1 MAVGRAGDNPGGG
14 ASIGVLNLDEVPP
27 AEAIEEVLQ
36 HPAIHSVNV
45 IELPLAGEGPS
56 WLRG

>member
-1 MAVGRAGDNPGGG
+1 MAVGRAGDNPGG

-36 HPAIHSVNV
+36 HPSIRSVDV
-45 IELPLAGEGPS
+45 IELPPSGGGPS